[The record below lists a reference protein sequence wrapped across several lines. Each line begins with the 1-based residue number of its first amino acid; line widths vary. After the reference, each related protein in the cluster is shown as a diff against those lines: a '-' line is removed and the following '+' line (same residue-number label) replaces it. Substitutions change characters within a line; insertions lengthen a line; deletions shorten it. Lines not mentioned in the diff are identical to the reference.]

1 MLDPISI
8 HPLIALNM
16 VGWEQTLAAVG
27 VSKPPILIRELQVGN
42 FVAFIEAQFYKFVSQ
57 SLP

>member
-1 MLDPISI
+1 MLGSISCR
-8 HPLIALNM
+8 PLVALNM

-42 FVAFIEAQFYKFVSQ
+42 LVAFIEAQFY
-57 SLP
+57 